1 MIKFLDLQKQY
12 KSIKDEIDSK
22 ILEVIKNA
30 SFVGGKYVDEFE
42 TNFANYCE
50 VNHCIGVANGTDALE
65 IAIWSLNLPKDSEV
79 LVPANT
85 FIATSEAVSRNGLKV
100 RFVDCDENYQICPKS
115 LKENISDKSSAII
128 AVHLYGHPANMDE
141 ILKISKKFNLKL
153 IEDCAQAHG
162 AKYKG
167 KRVGTF
173 GDIATFSFYPGK
185 NLGAYGDGGAI
196 ITNNDELENKCRMYA
211 NHGRSNKYGHEFE
224 GINSRLDSLQAAV
237 LDVKLKYLDNWIN
250 KRQKVAKYYLE
261 NIKNPEIKLPKLSED
276 VEAVWHLFVIQ
287 CKNRDKLKDFLLKKQ
302 IQTGIHYPTALP
314 KLKAYEYLNQN
325 CSNFKAYNEDRLLL
339 SLPMGEHLEENE
351 IKKIVKIL
359 NDEKLIES
367 N

>member
-22 ILEVIKNA
+22 IFEVIQNA

-65 IAIWSLNLPKDSEV
+65 IAIWSLNLPKNSEV

-85 FIATSEAVSRNGLKV
+85 FIATSEAVSRNGLKIK
-100 RFVDCDENYQICPKS
+100 FVDCDENYQICPKS
-115 LKENISDKSSAII
+115 LKDNISDESSAIV
-128 AVHLYGHPANMDE
+128 AVHLYGHSANMDE
-141 ILKISKKFNLKL
+141 IVKISKEFNLKL
-153 IEDCAQAHG
+153 IEDCAQSHG
-162 AKYKG
+162 ARYKG

-185 NLGAYGDGGAI
+185 NLGAYGDAGAI
-196 ITNNDELENKCRMYA
+196 ITNSDELENKCRMYA
-211 NHGRSNKYGHEFE
+211 NHGRSSKYGHEFE
-224 GINSRLDSLQAAV
+224 GINSRLDSIQAAV
-237 LDVKLKYLDNWIN
+237 LDVKLKYLDSWIK
-250 KRQKVAKYYLE
+250 KRQEVARYYLE
-261 NIKNPEIKLPKLSED
+261 NIKNPEIRLPKLSAD

-287 CKNRDKLKDFLLKKQ
+287 CKNRDKLKEILLEKK

-314 KLKAYEYLNQN
+314 KLKAYEYINLDF
-325 CSNFKAYNEDRLLL
+325 SSFKACKEDTLLL
-339 SLPMGEHLEENE
+339 SLPIGEHLEEDE
-351 IKKIVKIL
+351 IKKIVEIL
-359 NDEKLIES
+359 NNIDL
-367 N
+367 